1 MPEAMVAD
9 QASQNYD
16 NFVQQIQQNGLSL
29 EQYFQFTGTTEETL
43 MIQMRPEAEKNI
55 KNRLVLE
62 AIVKA
67 ENIEVSDEKLDE
79 ELQRMAELYSM
90 EVEKIKELLGD
101 AEKEQMKKDMALQAA
116 VDFMVENAVEK

>member
-1 MPEAMVAD
+1 
-9 QASQNYD
+9 
-16 NFVQQIQQNGLSL
+16 
-29 EQYFQFTGTTEETL
+29 

-67 ENIEVSDEKLDE
+67 EDIEVSDEKLDE